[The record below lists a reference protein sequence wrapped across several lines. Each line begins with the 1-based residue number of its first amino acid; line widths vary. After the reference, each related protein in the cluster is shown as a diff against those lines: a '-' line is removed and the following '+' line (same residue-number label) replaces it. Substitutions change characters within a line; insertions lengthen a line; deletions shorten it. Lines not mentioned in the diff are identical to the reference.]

1 MGGEGKRLRIN
12 IVSYVKYHAI
22 LQFILELLE
31 VSAVPMFTTMELKIT
46 EKARDFSFLVSSNI
60 ASVYQRVQLI

>member
-1 MGGEGKRLRIN
+1 MGGEGKRLRMN
-12 IVSYVKYHAI
+12 ILSYVKYHAI

-31 VSAVPMFTTMELKIT
+31 VSAVPMFTIIKVKIG
-46 EKARDFSFLVSSNI
+46 EISCFFNLLVNSNI